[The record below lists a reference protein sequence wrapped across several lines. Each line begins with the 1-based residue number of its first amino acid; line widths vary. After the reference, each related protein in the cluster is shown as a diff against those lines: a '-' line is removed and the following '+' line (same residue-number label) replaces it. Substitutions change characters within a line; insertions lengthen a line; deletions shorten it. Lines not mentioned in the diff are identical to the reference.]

1 MVDVPAPPNDLDT
14 DRPASGRPA
23 AGVPDD
29 RRDAPRGARPAAL
42 AGVLGGLIGATCCVG
57 PAVGVALGAGTG
69 SFLLAMSDY
78 RFQVF
83 ALGGL
88 VAFGVAAVLFV
99 RRRRACP
106 TEPERRALRS
116 RWVDVA
122 ILAFAVTYVLGR
134 VVVPRLIEA
143 LPT

>member
-1 MVDVPAPPNDLDT
+1 MDDVPAPPNDLDT

-23 AGVPDD
+23 VGVPDD
-29 RRDAPRGARPAAL
+29 GRDPARGARPAAF

-57 PAVGVALGAGTG
+57 PAVGVALGAGSG
-69 SFLLAMSDY
+69 SILLAMGDY
-78 RFQVF
+78 RIHVF

-88 VAFGVAAVLFV
+88 VAFGVAAVLYV

-122 ILAFAVTYVLGR
+122 ILAFGLTYVLGR

-143 LPT
+143 VT

>member
-14 DRPASGRPA
+14 DRPASGRPS
-23 AGVPDD
+23 AGVPESGRIPREAGGARRGAGWAH
-29 RRDAPRGARPAAL
+29 RRD
-42 AGVLGGLIGATCCVG
+42 VL
-57 PAVGVALGAGTG
+57 
-69 SFLLAMSDY
+69 
-78 RFQVF
+78 
-83 ALGGL
+83 
-88 VAFGVAAVLFV
+88 
-99 RRRRACP
+99 RRACP

-122 ILAFAVTYVLGR
+122 ILTFAVTYVLGR